1 MSVFNGARFL
11 RPAVDSIL
19 SQTLDDFEF
28 IVVDDGSTDET
39 ARILEEYEDPR
50 IILQRNEKNLGLAQS
65 LNRGVSLAQA
75 DLIARQDSD
84 DISHPERLNALVSFL
99 DRNPETGVVG
109 SAVQWID
116 EESRSDKVWPQ
127 GLDNQEIQQL
137 LLRTCPLI
145 HGSTAYRKLCFDD
158 VSGYDTRMVTG
169 QDYDFWLRISEIW
182 DLECLPEVLYRYR
195 QHEGM
200 ASVQYETEQS
210 EFARSSL
217 QHAVARRYGYFPK
230 IWSRNSR
237 MANMMRRKGRRWLA
251 RRYVWWAAGA
261 RPLGKVV
268 AARFLL
274 RAVILDPS
282 TPEIWRFLRGVAG
295 RKRSWTGLRNRDSGE
310 KNNRREQV

>member
-145 HGSTAYRKLCFDD
+145 HGSTAYRNY
-158 VSGYDTRMVTG
+158 VSTMLVVTTPG
-169 QDYDFWLRISEIW
+169 WSRARITTFG
-182 DLECLPEVLYRYR
+182 CAY
-195 QHEGM
+195 Q
-200 ASVQYETEQS
+200 
-210 EFARSSL
+210 
-217 QHAVARRYGYFPK
+217 RYGT
-230 IWSRNSR
+230 WSVCLRSFTGTG
-237 MANMMRRKGRRWLA
+237 NMRAWLLSNMR
-251 RRYVWWAAGA
+251 
-261 RPLGKVV
+261 P
-268 AARFLL
+268 
-274 RAVILDPS
+274 
-282 TPEIWRFLRGVAG
+282 
-295 RKRSWTGLRNRDSGE
+295 
-310 KNNRREQV
+310 NNRSLRVPAFSML